1 LLVYDKNCVIC
12 ALTHLRTEF
21 FPSIYGKLKPSDF
34 MTATIRHL
42 LTVCIG
48 SPSANFES
56 TACDNK
62 CSAKSWCIVK
72 NSKKMHR
79 PSERNLWAAHMAPK
93 VNVGD
98 QVTVTAAKKKR
109 KRRQQPAEGYI
120 FFGPFWPRR
129 TNCQR
134 SATERVAKCSK
145 LLKPLMENAGIF
157 VAASHLV
164 FVARW
169 RCAREPQIFGAQ
181 CERKIQNSKK
191 IILS

>member
-1 LLVYDKNCVIC
+1 
-12 ALTHLRTEF
+12 
-21 FPSIYGKLKPSDF
+21 

-109 KRRQQPAEGYI
+109 GKGGSSRLKVTFSLAP
-120 FFGPFWPRR
+120 FGHAAQTAKEVPPEW
-129 TNCQR
+129 
-134 SATERVAKCSK
+134 VAKCSK